1 MPGTCTCTVTPLD
14 ECLNLDRV
22 CLCTVQIGE
31 AERDVVIIVA
41 LETSVPLILATP
53 CSHTVFVSVYYS
65 NLEG

>member
-1 MPGTCTCTVTPLD
+1 MLGTCTPTATPLD
-14 ECLNLDRV
+14 ECLNLAHV
-22 CLCTVQIGE
+22 CLCTVQIDE